1 LDVEPEVAFRDG
13 RNKKENMKKLLI
25 VTFAISLAGAMSA
38 SASITYSG
46 TALSGL
52 DYVVG
57 NPLPNNPP
65 SDAQYVP
72 ATGTTP
78 ALAALYTSDAGLGPT
93 GDNPAVFVQGP
104 LGTLSS
110 FSASYHLYSSSG
122 GAGNQPYWLLWVS
135 VPGDNNPN
143 DEVGIIGMGGP
154 TLNGSSAIHVVAN
167 PSSIAPLD
175 WGVTLS
181 DLDNATYDGITFGQM
196 TVDWAGVSIGLWDIP
211 DTIGAAASFDS
222 LTVVPEPTTM
232 IAGALLLLPFGAS
245 TLRLLRNTRTA

>member
-1 LDVEPEVAFRDG
+1 
-13 RNKKENMKKLLI
+13 MKKLQI
-25 VTFAISLAGAMSA
+25 AIMAVGLAGAMGA

-72 ATGTTP
+72 ASGSTP
-78 ALAALYTSDAGLGPT
+78 ALAALYTSDAGLGDY

-104 LGTLSS
+104 MGTLSS
-110 FSASYHLYSSSG
+110 FSASYNLYSSSG
-122 GAGNQPYWLLWVS
+122 GAGLQPYWILWV
-135 VPGDNNPN
+135 NANPS
-143 DEVGIIGMGGP
+143 EEIGIIGMGGS
-154 TLNGSSAIHVVAN
+154 TLDSSSKIHVVYADQTYWDQ
-167 PSSIAPLD
+167 SLGSILND
-175 WGVTLS
+175 TYKGVAYG
-181 DLDNATYDGITFGQM
+181 DM

-232 IAGALLLLPFGAS
+232 ISGALLLLPFGAS
-245 TLRLLRNTRTA
+245 TLRMLRKNRTA